1 MRLFFDSNV
10 WLSAL
15 ATRGLCAE
23 LTALVL
29 RQQTGGG
36 PELFVSAAVRAEV
49 RRILRDK
56 FGAGRA
62 DLAAADA
69 TMALASE
76 VEPAPWQPP
85 TNFPDADDEAI
96 VAAALGAR
104 ADRFVTGD
112 RALLALE
119 AIEGMRLVDPRAAYV
134 ELRGLG

>member
-1 MRLFFDSNV
+1 V
-10 WLSAL
+10 LSAL

-29 RQQTGGG
+29 RHQTDG
-36 PELFVSAAVRAEV
+36 ELEFLVSPAVRTEV
-49 RRILRDK
+49 LRVLRDK
-56 FGAGRA
+56 FRAGNA

-69 TMALASE
+69 AMALALE

-85 TNFPDADDEAI
+85 PGFPDANDVAI

-112 RALLALE
+112 RALLALD
-119 AIEGMRLVDPRAAYV
+119 AIQNMRLVDPRAAYV